1 MLANFKAALAARRIK
16 QVDLAYDVRM
26 SSSRLSEIVNERRQ
40 ANALTRKRIAHVLGV
55 DEAWLFSASV
65 KLPKPGNSDGTENDA
80 DPI

>member
-26 SSSRLSEIVNERRQ
+26 SSSTLSEIVNERRQ
-40 ANALTRKRIAHVLGV
+40 ANAPTRKRIACVLGV

-65 KLPKPGNSDGTENDA
+65 KLPKPADSDRTENRTE
-80 DPI
+80 PV